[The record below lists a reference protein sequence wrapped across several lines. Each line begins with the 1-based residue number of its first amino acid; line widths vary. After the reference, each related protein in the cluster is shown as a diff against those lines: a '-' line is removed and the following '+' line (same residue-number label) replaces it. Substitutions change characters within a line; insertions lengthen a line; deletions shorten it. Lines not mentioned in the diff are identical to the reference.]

1 MELKT
6 FDTILTELCD
16 SFDALITPKTIART
30 NTNIIY
36 LLFKAI
42 AKGYEVINN
51 VCVTLSNKFNPRYCS
66 DDDLE
71 SVANIVGTEKH
82 KGSASGLNIIITNNG
97 ESEVTLKAGT
107 YFYALDED
115 TTFEFDITQT
125 KTVSAGSSISIIAMS
140 ENRGSFPV
148 TTQPSITVTSQQ
160 EISSDLAFSCKDNS
174 ALLGTVAETNL
185 EFRKRIN
192 TATDRQNSLV
202 ELQETLKNLPY
213 IFDCRIK
220 FNDTNNDIV
229 YDNITIPPF
238 NALVMYAGEVKN
250 ELAEKIAEKIIFPTV
265 KTQNAVA
272 VSYENP
278 IFASGYFTAYLTPFA
293 KTQYSV
299 DIIYK
304 LNDVYINSYDAQ
316 SEIRTALFNNF
327 VSEVHQ
333 DYVKEDDIYNVI
345 EGLEISGIEILG
357 VNLKYNGDTVNY
369 IEVPLTR
376 IPELVAVNFT
386 QE

>member
-16 SFDALITPKTIART
+16 NFDALITPKTIART

-36 LLFKAI
+36 LVFKAI

-71 SVANIVGTEKH
+71 SVASIVGTEKH

-97 ESEVTLKAGT
+97 ESEVTLKAGE

-125 KTVSAGSSISIIAMS
+125 KTINAGSSISIIAMS

-148 TTQPSITVTSQQ
+148 TAQPSITVTSQQ

-192 TATDRQNSLV
+192 TTTDRQNSLV

-220 FNDTNNDIV
+220 FNDTNDDIV

-238 NALVMYAGEVKN
+238 NALVMYAGEIKN

-265 KTQNAVA
+265 KTQNSVA

-304 LNDVYINSYDAQ
+304 LNDVYINAYDAQ